1 MFSTTHKMSHSLDF
15 LATFGN
21 IRLLLYPDAIL
32 NKIAKTGIKS
42 FSS

>member
-1 MFSTTHKMSHSLDF
+1 MFSTTHKMSYSLDF
-15 LATFGN
+15 LAIFGN